1 MAACAAVAIRGILEE
16 IRLEQ
21 LEPTTLY
28 LDSSSAIHLS
38 NDPMHYNKSKH
49 VARRDLFIRELV
61 ENNVVKTKFIPTAK
75 NTADILTKPLNK
87 ALFAVHRAKLLGL

>member
-1 MAACAAVAIRGILEE
+1 
-16 IRLEQ
+16 
-21 LEPTTLY
+21 
-28 LDSSSAIHLS
+28 
-38 NDPMHYNKSKH
+38 MHYNKSKH

-75 NTADILTKPLNK
+75 NTADVLTKPLNK